1 MRQLRPNAADYPGR
15 TGWPKKEAAK
25 IGGPSLRE
33 ETPMEG
39 SGDAKRLTA
48 WCKVRLCQAFRKCEM
63 DELHV
68 TKRETRYV

>member
-1 MRQLRPNAADYPGR
+1 
-15 TGWPKKEAAK
+15 
-25 IGGPSLRE
+25 
-33 ETPMEG
+33 MEG
-39 SGDAKRLTA
+39 SGDAKRITA